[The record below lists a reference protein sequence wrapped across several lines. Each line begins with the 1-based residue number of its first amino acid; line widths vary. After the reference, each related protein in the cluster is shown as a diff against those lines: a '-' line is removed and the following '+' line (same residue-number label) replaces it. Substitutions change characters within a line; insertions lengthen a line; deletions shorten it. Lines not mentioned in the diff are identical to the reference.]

1 MGQPMTTGYSA
12 ARARKGE
19 GTVVFEL
26 FFVFLVYIAAAAGF
40 ILHWAFF
47 VFLFVIFFSA
57 RERER
62 ESNKKWKK
70 KKHIFTKKNNKQG
83 TKDNER

>member
-47 VFLFVIFFSA
+47 VFLFVIFFCA
-57 RERER
+57 RKREREQQKM
-62 ESNKKWKK
+62 EKEKTHLYKE
-70 KKHIFTKKNNKQG
+70 KQQTG
-83 TKDNER
+83 YER